1 MTSETMTTTTS
12 ETMTSESN
20 QSESKLSEYDL
31 APLATFLVR
40 TTKTTLEKIKADL
53 DTYFEG
59 DVIDISTSN
68 EYYMTEDIKWY
79 SVDIN
84 YTTPKLNEFVNKGNY
99 QQVLNYEITINTIWR
114 DDWDQDFNNRYKIK

>member
-1 MTSETMTTTTS
+1 MTSETMTSETMTTTTS

-40 TTKTTLEKIKADL
+40 TTKTTLEKIKTDL

-68 EYYMTEDIKWY
+68 EYYMIRL
-79 SVDIN
+79 IM
-84 YTTPKLNEFVNKGNY
+84 LY
-99 QQVLNYEITINTIWR
+99 QM
-114 DDWDQDFNNRYKIK
+114 

>member
-1 MTSETMTTTTS
+1 MTSETMTSEMMTTTS
-12 ETMTSESN
+12 ETMTSD
-20 QSESKLSEYDL
+20 SKLSESDL

-68 EYYMTEDIKWY
+68 EYYMTEEIKWY

-84 YTTPKLNEFVNKGNY
+84 YTTPKLNEFVDKGNY